1 MENCSSYQCQLNTL
15 GVVGRA
21 VGWASR
27 WFTAI
32 LMTFQSFG
40 CIGCLTCFIH
50 PFLWGWTK
58 PWTVWPAEVDVKIKS
73 SLTFVYFYCPF
84 LNQAVLWILDVIL
97 LYYWCTIVQS
107 VDVVNFPWIEVFC
120 PPQSGSA
127 SFRPSAVILNPGI
140 HFVPFCLVGSDSR
153 RNDIF
158 HPTQAW
164 EKAPQAAERE
174 GFFPNRFGRMKGN
187 EIWEKLFRQ
196 CKKVTKKVRSHWRL
210 LPLWSISF
218 RSSWVKLSDVFIWPK
233 TLGNA
238 DEIMSWWTM
247 TSSWN
252 PYD

>member
-1 MENCSSYQCQLNTL
+1 MIYSDIDDISILWLLDMFYPSFFVGLNP
-15 GVVGRA
+15 A
-21 VGWASR
+21 MS
-27 WFTAI
+27 
-32 LMTFQSFG
+32 
-40 CIGCLTCFIH
+40 
-50 PFLWGWTK
+50 P
-58 PWTVWPAEVDVKIKS
+58 VWPTEVDVKIKS

-84 LNQAVLWILDVIL
+84 LNQAVLGILDVIL

-174 GFFPNRFGRMKGN
+174 GFFRTDSEGWKGMKYGKSYSGSAKRLYT
-187 EIWEKLFRQ
+187 E
-196 CKKVTKKVRSHWRL
+196 KVRRHWPL

-218 RSSWVKLSDVFIWPK
+218 RSSWVKLFDVFIWPK
-233 TLGNA
+233 TLWVGERWPQVGIRVTKWNKY
-238 DEIMSWWTM
+238 TM
-247 TSSWN
+247 NTRN
-252 PYD
+252 L